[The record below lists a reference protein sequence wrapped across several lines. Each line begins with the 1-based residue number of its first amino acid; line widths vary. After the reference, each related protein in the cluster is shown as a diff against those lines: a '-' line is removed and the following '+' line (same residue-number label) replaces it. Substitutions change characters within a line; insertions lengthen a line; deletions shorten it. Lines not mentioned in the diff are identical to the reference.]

1 MKSKQLKEET
11 PTRPEHLAKRVKTNY
26 HYLTPDGAERPD
38 PTPMAP
44 PIGYKPSDPLHKKIR
59 QMIISEKLAMEARE
73 ANLETLDEADD
84 FDVGDDYDPSSPYEE
99 HFDPIGYDPGAARQA
114 VSEHQAAVQAR
125 NAPRGS
131 AEPVATQAAPQASPP
146 STQQPTGAAGT
157 EGGATGVHPAAPPT
171 PPPQAT
177 PTPRSPFW
185 PRNR

>member
-1 MKSKQLKEET
+1 MKPKQLKEET
-11 PTRPEHLAKRVKTNY
+11 PTRPEHRAKRVKTNF
-26 HYLTPDGAERPD
+26 HYLTQDGAERPD
-38 PTPMAP
+38 PTPIAP
-44 PIGYKPSDPLHKKIR
+44 PIGYRPSDPLHKKIR

-73 ANLETLDEADD
+73 NNLETLDEADD

-99 HFDPIGYDPGAARQA
+99 HFDPIGFDPGAARRA
-114 VSEHQAAVQAR
+114 VEEHEQAR

-131 AEPVATQAAPQASPP
+131 AEPVATPATAPSSAP
-146 STQQPTGAAGT
+146 SAQQPTGAAAA

-185 PRNR
+185 PRGNR